1 MPHESIPS
9 SITDINDKI
18 NAEYINPII
27 KNTCL
32 GEYTG
37 ELITHR
43 EAEKRGKLYDRI
55 NNSYLFNV
63 NDKVMLVG
71 GDHRVGIFAKEN
83 IKAGDELFY
92 HYYYNEECAPPWAL
106 PPKVEA
112 SKTHK
117 YVSQGRA
124 KKH

>member
-1 MPHESIPS
+1 MNVFFSLIDDEFQ
-9 SITDINDKI
+9 
-18 NAEYINPII
+18 NPII

-63 NDKVMLVG
+63 NDKV
-71 GDHRVGIFAKEN
+71 
-83 IKAGDELFY
+83 
-92 HYYYNEECAPPWAL
+92 
-106 PPKVEA
+106 
-112 SKTHK
+112 S
-117 YVSQGRA
+117 VSYQM
-124 KKH
+124 HLCMF